1 MADALTGLYSQLQ
14 GRALSLTQNREAA
27 NDLVQG
33 VCERALRKQS
43 MFVPGTNLEGWL
55 RRVMRNLFIDELR
68 RRRLS
73 VRLPCERQTEA
84 PDDQRTRP
92 LDLLAW
98 EDVVAGIQDLA
109 GDDREVL
116 ELAYLRGV
124 AYRDI
129 ATRLQVN
136 PRTVNTRV
144 FRAKARLRQ
153 RLKAVVA
160 QRQSAAA

>member
-43 MFVPGTNLEGWL
+43 MFAPGTNLEAWL
-55 RRVMRNLFIDELR
+55 RRVMSNLFIDELR
-68 RRRLS
+68 RRRLC
-73 VRLPCERQTEA
+73 VPLPCEPQAEA
-84 PDDQRTRP
+84 PEDEVTHP
-92 LDLLAW
+92 LDLLGW
-98 EDVVAGIQDLA
+98 EDVVTGIQSLD
-109 GDDREVL
+109 GDDRTLL
-116 ELAYLRGV
+116 ELAYIRGV

-129 ATRLQVN
+129 AARLELK

-153 RLKAVVA
+153 RLKVVLA
-160 QRQSAAA
+160 ERQTAAA

>member
-1 MADALTGLYSQLQ
+1 MADALTGLYRQLQ
-14 GRALSLTQNREAA
+14 GRALFLTQNREAA
-27 NDLVQG
+27 NELVQG

-43 MFVPGTNLEGWL
+43 MFAPGTNLEAWL

-68 RRRLS
+68 RRHLC
-73 VRLPCERQTEA
+73 VPMPCVPQTQA
-84 PDDQRTRP
+84 PEDELTCP
-92 LDLLAW
+92 LDLLGW
-98 EDVVAGIQDLA
+98 EDVLAGIEGMDA
-109 GDDREVL
+109 TDRTVL
-116 ELAYLRGV
+116 ELAYIRGV

-129 ATRLQVN
+129 ATRLELN

-153 RLKAVVA
+153 RLQAVLA